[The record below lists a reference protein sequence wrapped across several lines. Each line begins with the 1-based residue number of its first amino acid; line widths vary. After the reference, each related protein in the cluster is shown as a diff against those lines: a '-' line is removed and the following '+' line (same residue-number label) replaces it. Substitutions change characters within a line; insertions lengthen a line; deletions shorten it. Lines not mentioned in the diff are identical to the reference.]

1 MDEGKPVK
9 HGQQSPSPPSL
20 PVAPRLML
28 LFGVLLGGVAGI
40 NFVQFLWKM
49 LGWTV
54 GHYSIALPVGAVLG
68 ACGGALAGRVSDP
81 RVLVL
86 FAGLFAGW
94 ATGGTAGKQAWGDV
108 GALAG
113 QFIGAAAGVVVWLA
127 WFLVDRAK
135 QRPEGRESDQ
145 AS

>member
-1 MDEGKPVK
+1 MDEGKVAKPE
-9 HGQQSPSPPSL
+9 QYSSPSPL
-20 PVAPRLML
+20 PAAPRLML
-28 LFGVLLGGVAGI
+28 LFGMLLGGVAGI

-49 LGWTV
+49 FGWTV
-54 GHYSIALPVGAVLG
+54 GRYSIALPVGAVLG

-81 RVLVL
+81 GVLVL

-94 ATGGTAGKQAWGDV
+94 ATGSTAGKQAWGDV

-113 QFIGAAAGVVVWLA
+113 QFIGAAAGVLVWLA
-127 WFLVDRAK
+127 WFLVHRAK
-135 QRPEGRESDQ
+135 QRGEEQEHDK

>member
-1 MDEGKPVK
+1 MDEGKAAKP
-9 HGQQSPSPPSL
+9 GQQSSGPSL

-28 LFGVLLGGVAGI
+28 IFGVLLGGVAGI

-49 LGWTV
+49 FGWTV
-54 GHYSIALPVGAVLG
+54 GRYSIALPVGAVLG
-68 ACGGALAGRVSDP
+68 ACGGALAAKISDP
-81 RVLVL
+81 CVLVL

-94 ATGGTAGKQAWGDV
+94 ATGNTAGKQAWGDV

-113 QFIGAAAGVVVWLA
+113 QFIGAAVGVLAWLA
-127 WFLVDRAK
+127 WFRVHRAK
-135 QRPEGRESDQ
+135 QPLEGQERDK